1 MGENMLHEPAVK
13 TEKDAA
19 SDWKAKLGIKLF
31 WLYCVIY
38 MGFVGIAVF
47 ATETMKIEVLAGT
60 NLAIVYGMALI
71 IFAIVLGLIYNHLC
85 TKKEDEMNTK
95 REAK

>member
-1 MGENMLHEPAVK
+1 MLHEPATKV
-13 TEKDAA
+13 EKDAT

-47 ATETMKIEVLAGT
+47 ATESMKIPVLAGV
-60 NLAIVYGMALI
+60 NLAIIYGLALI
-71 IFAIVLGLIYNHLC
+71 IFAIILGLIYNHLC
-85 TKKEDEMNTK
+85 TKKEDELS
-95 REAK
+95 AKAEESK

>member
-1 MGENMLHEPAVK
+1 MLHEPAAK
-13 TEKDAA
+13 QEKDAA

-47 ATETMKIEVLAGT
+47 SPETMNKSVLAGT
-60 NLAIVYGMALI
+60 NLAIIYGLGLI
-71 IFAIVLGLIYNHLC
+71 IFAIVLGLVYNHLC
-85 TKKEDEMNTK
+85 TRKEDAMSQEGESK
-95 REAK
+95 

>member
-1 MGENMLHEPAVK
+1 MLHEPAAK
-13 TEKDAA
+13 AEKDNA

-47 ATETMKIEVLAGT
+47 SPETMKIEALAGV
-60 NLAIVYGMALI
+60 NLAIVYGMVLI
-71 IFAIVLGLIYNHLC
+71 IFAVILGLIYNHLC
-85 TKKEDEMNTK
+85 TKKEDEMNNK
-95 REAK
+95 GEAK

>member
-1 MGENMLHEPAVK
+1 MLHEPAAK

-31 WLYCVIY
+31 WLYCIIY

-47 ATETMKIEVLAGT
+47 ATEAMKITVLAGV
-60 NLAIVYGMALI
+60 NLAIIYGLALI
-71 IFAIVLGLIYNHLC
+71 IFAIILGLIYNHLC
-85 TKKEDEMNTK
+85 TKKEDEMS
-95 REAK
+95 AKEGETE

>member
-1 MGENMLHEPAVK
+1 MLHEPAAKV
-13 TEKDAA
+13 EKDAA

-47 ATETMKIEVLAGT
+47 SPETMKKPVFAGT
-60 NLAIVYGMALI
+60 NLAIIYGIALI
-71 IFAIVLGLIYNHLC
+71 VFAIILGLIYNHVC
-85 TKKEDEMNTK
+85 TKKEDEMNAK
-95 REAK
+95 PGEAE